1 MTTRPVENRLNLW
14 ILDEILAENDKK
26 NQEFFLDKIDEA
38 PYLHTHLPVGKAAG
52 QRSNHP
58 QLSPLSS
65 PARPQRPAYHVLQAC
80 GMRLFVVG
88 HTAHAVPPRRPYQE
102 EQMTDQP
109 TCPVCAQPAVE
120 VTERT
125 KRGIA
130 TAECVCPNEHL
141 WSTRWLLPLVPLDPL
156 PDQEA
161 S

>member
-1 MTTRPVENRLNLW
+1 MTTRPVENQANLW
-14 ILDEILAENDKK
+14 TFDEILAHNNKK
-26 NQEFFLDKIDEA
+26 NEEFFLDKIDEA
-38 PYLHTHLPVGKAAG
+38 PYLHTDMPVGKAAG
-52 QRSNHP
+52 QRADNP
-58 QLSPLSS
+58 PLPGVLPCSS
-65 PARPQRPAYHVLQAC
+65 TRPAYHVLQAC

-88 HTAHAVPPRRPYQE
+88 HTAHAVPPRRPDQE

-109 TCPVCAQPAVE
+109 TCPVCNQPAAD
-120 VTERT
+120 VTHRT

-141 WSTRWLLPLVPLDPL
+141 WSTRWLLPIVPLDPL